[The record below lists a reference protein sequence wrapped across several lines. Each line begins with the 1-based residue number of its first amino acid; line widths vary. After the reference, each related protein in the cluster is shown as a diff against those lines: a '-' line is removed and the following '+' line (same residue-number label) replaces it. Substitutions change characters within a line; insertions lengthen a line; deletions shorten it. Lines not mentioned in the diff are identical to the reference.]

1 MGVEDDMWHDYE
13 HYIHTGELSE
23 YFEDESEPITYR
35 HTGEYRGRYKAKT
48 KKNNEPTL
56 RQKIEDSIWY
66 KVFQC
71 VTIIA

>member
-48 KKNNEPTL
+48 KK
-56 RQKIEDSIWY
+56 Q
-66 KVFQC
+66 
-71 VTIIA
+71 